1 MPRRGSTPCVCA
13 SRRGHSCPRVLL
25 ASPPRLRWR
34 RHRPR
39 APPLSSCAD
48 QSAEATP
55 RCGSPSGVCPSGDIH
70 LRAQRT
76 WLCRR
81 VAEHLDLHRAA
92 AAIAADDRRRALGER
107 DQLGILRRGVRQRPP
122 GPELLRDLRPFEAF
136 VSHAVAEVQNNGSLW
151 RDTAIFVTFDE
162 GGGYYDSGYVQPV
175 SFFSDGTR
183 VPMVVISP
191 YVKRGYISH
200 TYTDHV

>member
-1 MPRRGSTPCVCA
+1 SCAAMPSASAPRTNPRPLKTDFRLLRKDEMQTPCPVVAVLLA
-13 SRRGHSCPRVLL
+13 SAQADKAIPAPGRRVLL

-55 RCGSPSGVCPSGDIH
+55 RCGSTSGVCPSGDIH

-122 GPELLRDLRPFEAF
+122 GP
-136 VSHAVAEVQNNGSLW
+136 
-151 RDTAIFVTFDE
+151 
-162 GGGYYDSGYVQPV
+162 
-175 SFFSDGTR
+175 
-183 VPMVVISP
+183 
-191 YVKRGYISH
+191 
-200 TYTDHV
+200 